1 MKGLENNK
9 KGSTRTFNR
18 VKRSLSNEEKERK
31 FERAIDRNYKRIFG
45 EIKDEWKDKFK
56 KADLL
61 TNIVEKDTKDGVY
74 CRIKEVVRF
83 NNFQ

>member
-45 EIKDEWKDKFK
+45 EIKDE
-56 KADLL
+56 
-61 TNIVEKDTKDGVY
+61 
-74 CRIKEVVRF
+74 
-83 NNFQ
+83 